1 MKKKI
6 VILGAFILGVFIS
19 TYIKS
24 LDPNRVYITL
34 GQTESIESEVE
45 NTKKEIKNLK
55 EKFPQIN
62 FIDICQEED
71 SEMKTPRKQCEI
83 KNSKVINVDGVDF
96 TKNFKKG
103 GQIALEI
110 CKKNNIKIALLKA
123 KSPSCGKDFIYD
135 GNFNKNLI

>member
-55 EKFPQIN
+55 
-62 FIDICQEED
+62 
-71 SEMKTPRKQCEI
+71 RKLL
-83 KNSKVINVDGVDF
+83 KRNK
-96 TKNFKKG
+96 KNFRMNIKK
-103 GQIALEI
+103 QKRMEMNLSKHL
-110 CKKNNIKIALLKA
+110 CKKSLK
-123 KSPSCGKDFIYD
+123 KL
-135 GNFNKNLI
+135 KN

>member
-55 EKFPQIN
+55 ETLRMNIKKQKRM
-62 FIDICQEED
+62 
-71 SEMKTPRKQCEI
+71 EM
-83 KNSKVINVDGVDF
+83 NLSKH
-96 TKNFKKG
+96 
-103 GQIALEI
+103 L
-110 CKKNNIKIALLKA
+110 CKKSLKKL
-123 KSPSCGKDFIYD
+123 KS
-135 GNFNKNLI
+135 

>member
-45 NTKKEIKNLK
+45 NTKRNKNLK
-55 EKFPQIN
+55 E
-62 FIDICQEED
+62 
-71 SEMKTPRKQCEI
+71 TL
-83 KNSKVINVDGVDF
+83 KNN
-96 TKNFKKG
+96 KNF
-103 GQIALEI
+103 E
-110 CKKNNIKIALLKA
+110 
-123 KSPSCGKDFIYD
+123 
-135 GNFNKNLI
+135 